1 MDKDDKEIEGQ
12 LSLALCELDKAYE
25 YIFKKEYCDSKRFS
39 GLYFFRPARFGE
51 IQRGFSLCQ

>member
-25 YIFKKEYCDSKRFS
+25 YIFKKEYCDAAVTIKMAKINLVKIKRIL
-39 GLYFFRPARFGE
+39 GYD
-51 IQRGFSLCQ
+51 